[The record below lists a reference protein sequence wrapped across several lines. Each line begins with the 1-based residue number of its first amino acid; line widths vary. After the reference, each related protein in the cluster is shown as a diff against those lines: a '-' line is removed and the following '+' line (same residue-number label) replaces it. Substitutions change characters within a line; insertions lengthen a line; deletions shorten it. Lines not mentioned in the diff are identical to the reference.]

1 VRRILSQPPRIRP
14 SLPLVSTKE
23 ALEAVAMSG
32 GEVYDVS
39 RRKKNGFFGFPNDFV
54 EEGLGVSA
62 TTRNWSTI
70 ARILSAVVRIRAPA

>member
-1 VRRILSQPPRIRP
+1 
-14 SLPLVSTKE
+14 
-23 ALEAVAMSG
+23 MSG